1 MKTFPLRILA
11 HLRGVATLALF
22 SAFFITAAARAE
34 LPQLKVSGNKII
46 NDRGETVLL
55 KGVNTASMEWDSHGE
70 GHILQTVSNAI
81 HEWHVNIIRLPLTQD
96 RWFGKAP
103 EQRQAGQEPYRAL
116 VKQIVNYCASN
127 NCYII
132 LDLHWND
139 CNLWGTNIGQHSM
152 PDLNS
157 VEFWK
162 DFAAA
167 YANHP
172 AVLFDLYN
180 EPHDV
185 TWDVW
190 LKGGKITDK
199 PNVRSE
205 IPNYEYE
212 CVGMQKL
219 LDTVRAAGAK
229 NVVVAGGLG
238 WASDLSGIVE
248 GRRLSDPGGY
258 GVIYANHH
266 YMNDREPVDKWVA
279 HVEAAAAKFPV
290 IVSEF
295 GPSTS
300 GRATSMGPADP
311 RFLELMRAIAE
322 HHWSF
327 TAWDMHPAAGPVLIS
342 DWNYT
347 PTPGFGAYVK
357 QLLDGTFRY
366 APPPPTTN
374 APAATPGAQ

>member
-1 MKTFPLRILA
+1 MAVALLVSFP
-11 HLRGVATLALF
+11 
-22 SAFFITAAARAE
+22 ARAE
-34 LPQLKVSGNKII
+34 LPQLKVAGTRIV
-46 NDRGETVLL
+46 NDKGEPVLL
-55 KGVNTASMEWDSHGE
+55 KGVNAASMEWTSDGE
-70 GHILQTVSNAI
+70 RHILQTVSNAI
-81 HEWHVNIIRLPLTQD
+81 HEWHVNIIRLPLAQD

-103 EQRQAGQEPYRAL
+103 EQRRAGQEPYRAL
-116 VKQIVNYCASN
+116 VKQIVDYCASN

-162 DFAAA
+162 DFAAV

-190 LKGGKITDK
+190 LNGGKITDK
-199 PNVRSE
+199 PNTRSE
-205 IPNYEYE
+205 IANYEYE

-219 LDTVRAAGAK
+219 LDTVRATGAK
-229 NVVVAGGLG
+229 NVAVIGGIG

-248 GRRLSDPGGY
+248 GRQLSDSGGN

-266 YMNDREPVDKWVA
+266 YMNDRDTVEKWQARLEVA
-279 HVEAAAAKFPV
+279 TAKFPV
-290 IVSEF
+290 IISEF

-300 GRATSMGPADP
+300 GRASSMGAADP
-311 RFLELMRAIAE
+311 RFLEFMQVIAE

-327 TAWDMHPAAGPVLIS
+327 TAWDMHPSAGPVLIS

-347 PTPGFGAYVK
+347 PTAGFGVYVK
-357 QLLDGTFRY
+357 QLIDGTFKY
-366 APPPPTTN
+366 TPPPSATN
-374 APAATPGAQ
+374 SPAGR